1 MQTEPTLDHF
11 CMFFFG
17 RGIVWGE
24 TYQVPGDSQMK
35 TVEEKKLGKIHGRV
49 LNIDE
54 RVEMTA
60 SDLAS
65 SKKKKSVSLCSEPVR
80 EKRTDGRRQREREGK
95 GLGGIL

>member
-1 MQTEPTLDHF
+1 MYV
-11 CMFFFG
+11 FFG
-17 RGIVWGE
+17 RDIVWGE

-49 LNIDE
+49 LNINE

-65 SKKKKSVSLCSEPVR
+65 SKKKKKV
-80 EKRTDGRRQREREGK
+80 
-95 GLGGIL
+95 

>member
-1 MQTEPTLDHF
+1 MYV
-11 CMFFFG
+11 FFG

-24 TYQVPGDSQMK
+24 AYQVPGDSQMK
-35 TVEEKKLGKIHGRV
+35 TVEEKKKLGKIHGRV